1 MRFNFLKK
9 SPSATANIHSY
20 HDPTAAVWAVHQ
32 SQPRC
37 SALRLV
43 TSGSLARITARVTLA
58 CSMLNRFAAYPGQ
71 FSPAYIETTLSLAV
85 DASSCSWLAT
95 SLERSASHSCC
106 GSLSTA
112 LIAADQPERDDPEA
126 IEEKFEIIIS
136 SVTTALVSV
145 MPRHLPHAPRSRSDY
160 LSACTV
166 ARLVKHSAQTGLPL

>member
-1 MRFNFLKK
+1 MHFNFLIK

-20 HDPTAAVWAVHQ
+20 HDPTAAVWAVRQ

-37 SALRLV
+37 SALRLL
-43 TSGSLARITARVTLA
+43 TSGSLERITARVTLA

-95 SLERSASHSCC
+95 SLERSASRSCS

-126 IEEKFEIIIS
+126 IEKKFVVMIS
-136 SVTTALVSV
+136 PAAAVLVSSAIEKDST
-145 MPRHLPHAPRSRSDY
+145 APRFRSDF

-166 ARLVKHSAQTGLPL
+166 A